1 MGRYLGRC
9 LVECRVGRCLTMPIN
24 TTLNLDSVAGS
35 TGSVMPLWTLATR
48 FACKISLMAR
58 MAEKEEEAEEAA
70 EEEAEA
76 GNTPGDTPGDTPAT
90 PATAPSNSVWHV

>member
-1 MGRYLGRC
+1 
-9 LVECRVGRCLTMPIN
+9 MPIN

-58 MAEKEEEAEEAA
+58 MAEKEEEAEI
-70 EEEAEA
+70 EA

>member
-1 MGRYLGRC
+1 MGW
-9 LVECRVGRCLTMPIN
+9 CRVGRCLTMPIN

-58 MAEKEEEAEEAA
+58 MAEKEEKAKEAEEAEEAKEA
-70 EEEAEA
+70 EE
-76 GNTPGDTPGDTPAT
+76 AT
-90 PATAPSNSVWHV
+90 LATLATAPCNSVWHV

>member
-1 MGRYLGRC
+1 
-9 LVECRVGRCLTMPIN
+9 MPIN

-58 MAEKEEEAEEAA
+58 MAEKEEKAEEAG
-70 EEEAEA
+70 EEEVAEA
-76 GNTPGDTPGDTPAT
+76 GTIPGDTPAT

>member
-1 MGRYLGRC
+1 
-9 LVECRVGRCLTMPIN
+9 MPIN

-58 MAEKEEEAEEAA
+58 MAEKEEEAEEAG
-70 EEEAEA
+70 EEEVAEA
-76 GNTPGDTPGDTPAT
+76 GTTPGDTLAT

>member
-1 MGRYLGRC
+1 M
-9 LVECRVGRCLTMPIN
+9 VWCRVGRCLTMPIN

-58 MAEKEEEAEEAA
+58 MAEKEEKAEEEA

-76 GNTPGDTPGDTPAT
+76 GDTPGDTLAT